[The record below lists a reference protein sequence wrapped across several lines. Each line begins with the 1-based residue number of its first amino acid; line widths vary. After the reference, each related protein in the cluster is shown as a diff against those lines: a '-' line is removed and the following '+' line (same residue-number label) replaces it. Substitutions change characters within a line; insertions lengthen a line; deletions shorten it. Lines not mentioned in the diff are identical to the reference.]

1 MQSNYHNQ
9 NDNQTDYGMN
19 SISQSL
25 DKHIRGT
32 DHKLSTLDDKQ
43 KEFFAKRNPSTETLE
58 SSEAGLKSMVDN
70 KSGNSESAPSI
81 DQYKNEA
88 LHQSPSIGQ
97 NDAFSSNYESNESS
111 TIDSYATAKQNE
123 AVPSHGSQQNN
134 DVFDADNRLQT
145 KVEPRKD
152 SLQELADNK
161 YANSDLQMLQ
171 NKIDSGSKETLQL
184 ANGQKLSTMT
194 DNQGLKTSKDNASN
208 TAKTNSSEK
217 NIKNISDKVG
227 TKNKTLFDKNQTKL
241 SKGITLNIKGLKG
254 LNKTAGTGLLAGSA
268 VVKGLTENIDDDKR
282 TIESLKRTVSKPVQ
296 KASREVTG
304 KIKRKVIQTSYKA
317 MKKGIKFALKA
328 FVTALRAIVAKIAVL
343 AGSSLAFLL
352 PIIIVLLCITVFLS
366 TFTGSEKSKTQLDT
380 LFNAVQTEYNEK
392 AQEERDKLE
401 AKKHGQPGKGEFEN
415 ISDEEYQDL
424 IATQWKP
431 DMVTQYGSSNID
443 FKAQLALMQILSGAN
458 DAANDTSL
466 SDLMTV
472 EKYWMDQGIVESYS
486 NSTSTNSYTVTW
498 TAKKDENINESATAS
513 SSAEAENQVK
523 AKVDAHATNGY
534 KITDKSDV
542 KYDVKTN
549 YETVEDKDEDG
560 KVIGHH
566 QEVKDYTA
574 TAKGKIHLEK
584 EMSKNLTQY
593 IYTLIFENGDLQDY
607 LDTSNE
613 AYKNDVKLKVS
624 DLTLGKETSFV
635 SAITTGEQEANKK
648 AIWALLKD
656 NGFTE
661 EAAAGVMGNLY
672 VESHF
677 DPGIVQG
684 GGDFVW
690 NVTGYGLAQWTTQG
704 RQQNL
709 FNHCSQ
715 LGKPRDDLSAQMDFL
730 MNVEMPAWNW
740 GSYFNSLDDLKK
752 CTDINK
758 VCEAFM
764 LCFERPAD
772 QGSVAIN
779 TRCGYAKDIYNQL
792 KGSSVSGITTSSDVG
807 TIISVSSN
815 SSHYGKSYLFEELI
829 SNQSVKSGEALNEG
843 DKETEE
849 EDTSVVPDED
859 IEVTPDGED
868 IVPEEEEE
876 EKQDKSNN
884 KDKIDKASEEQIRQ
898 LYSSPLLLD
907 GFTVKGSGGGS
918 VGSTGGILEIG
929 GVKVDFGS
937 KYYTYNANGI
947 DGSPNVCDAANTTG
961 WPYSDCAGLSY
972 TGSWN
977 KMICSSYASS
987 RYWEVNYPDDP
998 YPLPSNWDQK
1008 LTIDHVAPGP
1018 GQYSTDPTKP
1028 IAKSII
1034 SITFGGVMH
1043 DAFIEGVGEDGSVV
1057 ISECNATTDNQYG
1070 FRVRKFSS
1078 LQEFLDSYG
1087 AVLNGMYGPEK

>member
-19 SISQSL
+19 SISRSL

-43 KEFFAKRNPSTETLE
+43 KEFFTKRNPSTETLE
-58 SSEAGLKSMVDN
+58 SSEAGLKSMVEN
-70 KSGNSESAPSI
+70 EAGHSESAPSI
-81 DQYKNEA
+81 NQYKNES
-88 LHQSPSIGQ
+88 LHQS
-97 NDAFSSNYESNESS
+97 SS
-111 TIDSYATAKQNE
+111 AKQNE
-123 AVPSHGSQQNN
+123 AVQFPNTQQNN

-171 NKIDSGSKETLQL
+171 NKIDSSSKETLQL
-184 ANGQKLSTMT
+184 ADGQKLSTMT
-194 DNQGLKTSKDNASN
+194 DVHGLKTGKGNSTNGVKNA
-208 TAKTNSSEK
+208 SSEK
-217 NIKNISDKVG
+217 TIKNISYKVG

-328 FVTALRAIVAKIAVL
+328 FATAIRAIVAKIAVL
-343 AGSSLAFLL
+343 AGSSLAFLM

-415 ISDEEYQDL
+415 ITDEEYQDL

-443 FKAQLALMQILSGAN
+443 FKAQLAMMQILSGAN

-486 NSTSTNSYTVTW
+486 NSTSTNSYSVTW
-498 TAKKDENINESATAS
+498 TAKKDENINELATAG

-523 AKVDAHATNGY
+523 AKVDDHAKNGY

-542 KYDVKTN
+542 KYDVNAN
-549 YETVEDKDEDG
+549 YETVEEKNEEG
-560 KVIGHH
+560 EVTGSH
-566 QEVKDYTA
+566 QEIKDYTA

-607 LDTSNE
+607 LDISNE

-690 NVTGYGLAQWTTQG
+690 NVTGYGLAQWTSQG

-730 MNVEMPAWNW
+730 MNVELPAWNW
-740 GSYFNSLDDLKK
+740 GNYFNSLGDLKK

-772 QGSVAIN
+772 QGSGAIN

-807 TIISVSSN
+807 TIISISNN

-829 SNQSVKSGEALNEG
+829 SNQSVKSGEVLNEG

-849 EDTSVVPDED
+849 DDTAVVPDED
-859 IEVTPDGED
+859 IEITPDGED

-876 EKQDKSNN
+876 TQDKSNN
-884 KDKIDKASEEQIRQ
+884 KDKVDKASEEQIRQ

-907 GFTVKGSGGGS
+907 GFTIKGGSGGS

-961 WPYSDCAGLSY
+961 WPFSNCTGLSY
-972 TGSWN
+972 TGAWN

-1008 LTIDHVAPGP
+1008 LTIDRVAPGP

-1034 SITFGGVMH
+1034 SITYGGVMH
-1043 DAFIEGVGEDGSVV
+1043 DAFIEGVGDDGSVV
-1057 ISECNATTDNQYG
+1057 VSECNATRDNQYG